1 RVAVL
6 CRHLCRRPVW
16 STEDDRHFNLPATHR
31 VGFRRIADDLIEGNE
46 TEVPRHELDD
56 GPEPRHRGPDSDP
69 RKAGLRDRRV
79 DNPPLTK
86 LGEQPLRDL
95 ISAIVMTDLFAHQK
109 DAIVSPHLFEKRLTQ
124 SFTIRNLA
132 HLRTS
137 PP

>member
-86 LGEQPLRDL
+86 LGEQPPRDR
-95 ISAIVMTDLFAHQK
+95 ISATVITHLSAHQN
-109 DAIVSPHLFEKRLTQ
+109 DAIVSPHLLEKGPTQTLT
-124 SFTIRNLA
+124 
-132 HLRTS
+132 LRTLL
-137 PP
+137 